1 MNPFHMNPNCGS
13 YGALENPSAGTIA
26 LYILG
31 GSAVLGLAGVVAVG
45 FLFKKGVSA
54 VQSQVAANNAEFEKR
69 AAAMRSV
76 GAGKM
81 PF

>member
-31 GSAVLGLAGVVAVG
+31 GSAVLGLAGMVAVG
-45 FLFKKGVSA
+45 VLFKKGVNA
-54 VQSQVAANNAEFEKR
+54 IQAQAAANDAAFDKR
-69 AAAMRSV
+69 AAEMRARMGV
-76 GAGKM
+76 K
-81 PF
+81 F

>member
-31 GSAVLGLAGVVAVG
+31 GSAVLGLAGMVAVG
-45 FLFKKGVSA
+45 VLFKKGVNA
-54 VQSQVAANNAEFEKR
+54 IQAQAAANDAAFDRR
-69 AAAMRSV
+69 AAEMRARM
-76 GAGKM
+76 GMKL
-81 PF
+81 